1 MRDRAAQARDDCGI
15 DLARH
20 VAPRV
25 EDSSSKL
32 QPKECC
38 RRYLRDFILMAS
50 ESMGE
55 AKAHCETAM
64 GVSSWLAAGNDERI

>member
-1 MRDRAAQARDDCGI
+1 MELRERAAQAGDDYGI

-20 VAPRV
+20 VAPLKG
-25 EDSSSKL
+25 EDSSPKL

-50 ESMGE
+50 ESTGE
-55 AKAHCETAM
+55 AMAHCETAM
-64 GVSSWLAAGNDERI
+64 CVSG